1 MDSENITTKAPPP
14 SSGQGLGPIPNL
26 TQPTTNKRQR
36 PDSDDDIASF
46 ATFRTAENFPKFLII
61 KSEDDEKPITK
72 LSPFVI
78 EKQIEAIIGT
88 PKSVKKLKNQTL
100 LVETNRKSQTDNLLK
115 ITKFFNLKVT
125 VTEHKT
131 LNSSKG
137 IIKDRTL
144 RGESETDICDYLKNQ
159 GVIAVKRF
167 TIKKDHETI
176 ETNTLLLTFNMV
188 TVPKTLKIFYRIIPV
203 DIYVPNPTRCFNC
216 QKLGHHETNC
226 PVDYASVCEKCGT
239 GGFDHVESRCP
250 NPVKC
255 VNCGLN
261 HLSRSNEC
269 EMWKKEKEI
278 LKIKVTKNI
287 TYLEARKEFEQQ
299 PEITY
304 SKIVQSAAIR
314 KPETK
319 TTETDFDEKDFN
331 VTASSKVIIPTK
343 YKQNKQAAKSTATTK
358 TSVST
363 SQLNT
368 SKTNNEKETPR
379 ARSKTRTGNRDNS
392 KSPKSRQKEKPTVKL
407 TRVQDQPVK
416 TSNKYN
422 NLESMET

>member
-1 MDSENITTKAPPP
+1 MYSETTTNKAPPS
-14 SSGQGLGPIPNL
+14 SSGSGLRSNPNL
-26 TQPTTNKRQR
+26 SQQTNNKRQR
-36 PDSDDDIASF
+36 PDSDDDVASF
-46 ATFRTAENFPKFLII
+46 TTFKSTDNFPKFLII
-61 KSEDDEKPITK
+61 KSEEEENPITK

-131 LNSSKG
+131 LNTSKG
-137 IIKDRTL
+137 IIKDRAL
-144 RGESETDICDYLKNQ
+144 KGESETDICDYLKNQ

-188 TVPKTLKIFYRIIPV
+188 TVPKSLKIFYRIIPV

-216 QKLGHHETNC
+216 QKLGHHESNC

-239 GGFDHVESRCP
+239 GGFNHVESKCP

-278 LKIKVTKNI
+278 LRIKVTRNI
-287 TYLEARKEFEQQ
+287 TYLEARKVLEQQ

-304 SKIVQSAAIR
+304 SKIVQSAVMK

-319 TTETDFDEKDFN
+319 ATETYFDEKDFN
-331 VTASSKVIIPTK
+331 ITASSKVIIPTK
-343 YKQNKQAAKSTATTK
+343 YKQNKQAKSTATTK

-363 SQLNT
+363 SQPST
-368 SKTNNEKETPR
+368 SKTNDENEKPR
-379 ARSKTRTGNRDNS
+379 ARSKTRTNNRDNS
-392 KSPKSRQKEKPTVKL
+392 KSPKTRQKEKPTVKL

>member
-1 MDSENITTKAPPP
+1 M
-14 SSGQGLGPIPNL
+14 
-26 TQPTTNKRQR
+26 
-36 PDSDDDIASF
+36 
-46 ATFRTAENFPKFLII
+46 
-61 KSEDDEKPITK
+61 
-72 LSPFVI
+72 
-78 EKQIEAIIGT
+78 
-88 PKSVKKLKNQTL
+88 
-100 LVETNRKSQTDNLLK
+100 
-115 ITKFFNLKVT
+115 T

-188 TVPKTLKIFYRIIPV
+188 TVPKSLKIFYRIIPV

-216 QKLGHHETNC
+216 PKLGHHESNC

-304 SKIVQSAAIR
+304 SKIVQSVAIR

-319 TTETDFDEKDFN
+319 TTERDFDEKDFN
-331 VTASSKVIIPTK
+331 VTASS
-343 YKQNKQAAKSTATTK
+343 
-358 TSVST
+358 
-363 SQLNT
+363 
-368 SKTNNEKETPR
+368 
-379 ARSKTRTGNRDNS
+379 
-392 KSPKSRQKEKPTVKL
+392 
-407 TRVQDQPVK
+407 
-416 TSNKYN
+416 
-422 NLESMET
+422 

>member
-1 MDSENITTKAPPP
+1 M
-14 SSGQGLGPIPNL
+14 
-26 TQPTTNKRQR
+26 
-36 PDSDDDIASF
+36 
-46 ATFRTAENFPKFLII
+46 II
-61 KSEDDEKPITK
+61 KSEEEENPITK

-131 LNSSKG
+131 LNTSKG
-137 IIKDRTL
+137 IIKDRAL
-144 RGESETDICDYLKNQ
+144 KGESETDICDYLKNQ

-188 TVPKTLKIFYRIIPV
+188 TVPKSLKIFYRIIPV

-216 QKLGHHETNC
+216 QKLGHHESNC

-239 GGFDHVESRCP
+239 GGFNHVESKCP

-278 LKIKVTKNI
+278 LRIKVTRNI
-287 TYLEARKEFEQQ
+287 TYLEARKVLEQQ

-304 SKIVQSAAIR
+304 SKIVQSAVMK

-319 TTETDFDEKDFN
+319 ATETYFDEKDFN
-331 VTASSKVIIPTK
+331 ITASSKVIIPTK
-343 YKQNKQAAKSTATTK
+343 YKQNKQAKSTATTK

-363 SQLNT
+363 SQPST
-368 SKTNNEKETPR
+368 SKINDENEKPR
-379 ARSKTRTGNRDNS
+379 ARSKTRTNNRDNS
-392 KSPKSRQKEKPTVKL
+392 KSPKTRQKEKPTVKL